1 VILRTIVDS
10 ADHRFQI
17 GLVGDVQNDAEFIA
31 SVPGDEIAG
40 SETALEQLC
49 DCLQGVIAY
58 AVSICV
64 VNVLEVVDIDQDRG
78 ESLFPGAQTDLFSQ
92 VCVKPLA
99 ITQARQIIRVHAVIL
114 DVQEYNQKGKNDT
127 VHDE

>member
-1 VILRTIVDS
+1 MILRTIVDS

-64 VNVLEVVDIDQDRG
+64 VNVLESIRIA
-78 ESLFPGAQTDLFSQ
+78 EKAFSLVLRLIFSLRYASSRLRLL
-92 VCVKPLA
+92 KPV
-99 ITQARQIIRVHAVIL
+99 R
-114 DVQEYNQKGKNDT
+114 
-127 VHDE
+127 